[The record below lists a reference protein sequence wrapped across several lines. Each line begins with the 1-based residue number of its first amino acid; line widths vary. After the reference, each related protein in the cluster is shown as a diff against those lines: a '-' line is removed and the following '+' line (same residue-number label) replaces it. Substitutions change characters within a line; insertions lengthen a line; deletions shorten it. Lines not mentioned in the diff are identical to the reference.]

1 MFGRA
6 PSFFHRIPCPN
17 RVLFKE
23 FSIFATCC
31 QALFWIAGR
40 SDVAIKSCQ
49 STGTIVH
56 AVGVRSDVLFVRG
69 HSRFLR
75 SLSTGEVNALHFC
88 DIRLDDGRTLVS
100 SHFIPRF
107 VCIPSGFL
115 RVWIS
120 VALHCHPGLPKVCC
134 VVVDIPVD
142 SCEVL
147 LCHQRALLG
156 VLNQYLIR
164 GFCCQYCTQ
173 TRRTSTVD
181 SLFDRE
187 PD

>member
-1 MFGRA
+1 MSESHERGKLSRRPRVGVRGLLFSPMCLSCLVTRPHSSIA
-6 PSFFHRIPCPN
+6 FLVLIAFFSKNSQSSPLAAKH
-17 RVLFKE
+17 
-23 FSIFATCC
+23 
-31 QALFWIAGR
+31 FWIAGR
-40 SDVAIKSCQ
+40 SDVEIKLCQ

-56 AVGVRSDVLFVRG
+56 AVGVRSDVLIVRG

-120 VALHCHPGLPKVCC
+120 VALHCDPGHPKVCC
-134 VVVDIPVD
+134 GVVDIPVD

-147 LCHQRALLG
+147 LCHERDLLA
-156 VLNQYLIR
+156 
-164 GFCCQYCTQ
+164 
-173 TRRTSTVD
+173 S
-181 SLFDRE
+181 
-187 PD
+187 